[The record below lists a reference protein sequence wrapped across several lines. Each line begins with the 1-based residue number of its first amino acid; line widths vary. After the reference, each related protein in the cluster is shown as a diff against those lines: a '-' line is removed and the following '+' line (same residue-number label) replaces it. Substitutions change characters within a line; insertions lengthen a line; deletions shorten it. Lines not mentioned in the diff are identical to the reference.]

1 LAYRFK
7 NRLILVFG
15 RFLVNLYKPNYMY
28 NLLVSPQNVQASLQ
42 KHVLADGFDLTFD
55 MEKSKGVYIYDA
67 KYDRTLLDF
76 FTCFASVPLGY
87 NHPKMVNDEA
97 FKKNLMLAALTNP
110 SNSDIYTT
118 QYAQFVETFD
128 RVGIPEYLP
137 HAFFIAGGSL
147 AIENALKVAMDWKV
161 QKNFAKG
168 YTKELGFKVIHF
180 ENAFHGRS
188 GYTLSL
194 TNTQPVKTKWFAKF
208 DWPRVS
214 FPKMNF
220 PYSDAGHEDLLRR
233 EELSIAQIKK
243 AFEENKDDVCA
254 IIIEPVQSEGG
265 DNHVRKEFLE
275 KLRQLADENE
285 AMLIY
290 DEVQTGVG
298 LTGKFWCHEHF
309 GENARPDILAFG
321 KKMQVCGILAG
332 KKVDEVENNVF
343 NVSSRINSTWG
354 GSLVDMVRSSKIM
367 EVIAEDNLCDNAAQM
382 GDYLQN
388 SLKEIAEQYPII
400 SNVRGKGLLTA
411 FDFPSKTTR
420 DEFISNGMKQ
430 NVMFLGCGE
439 QSIRFRPALII
450 EEKHIDS
457 GLEILKKICA
467 EL

>member
-1 LAYRFK
+1 
-7 NRLILVFG
+7 
-15 RFLVNLYKPNYMY
+15 
-28 NLLVSPQNVQASLQ
+28 
-42 KHVLADGFDLTFD
+42 
-55 MEKSKGVYIYDA
+55 
-67 KYDRTLLDF
+67 
-76 FTCFASVPLGY
+76 
-87 NHPKMVNDEA
+87 MVNDEE

-110 SNSDIYTT
+110 SNSDIYTA
-118 QYAQFVETFD
+118 QYAQFVETFS

-168 YTKELGFKVIHF
+168 YTKERGFKVLHF
-180 ENAFHGRS
+180 EHAFHGRS

-194 TNTQPVKTKWFAKF
+194 TNTVPAKTKWFAKF

-214 FPKMNF
+214 LPQINF
-220 PYSDAGHEDLLRR
+220 PYSDSNHEDLLNR
-233 EELSIAQIKK
+233 EALSIEQIKK
-243 AFEENKDDVCA
+243 AFEVNKDDICA
-254 IIIEPVQSEGG
+254 IIIEPIQSEGG
-265 DNHVRKEFLE
+265 DNHVRQEFLE

-332 KKVDEVENNVF
+332 KKVDEIENNVF
-343 NVSSRINSTWG
+343 HVSSRINSTWG

-367 EVIAEDNLCDNAAQM
+367 EIIEEDNLCDNVAVV
-382 GDYLQN
+382 GEYLQN
-388 SLKEIAEQYPII
+388 GLSKIAERNSII

-411 FDFPSKTTR
+411 FDFPDKARR
-420 DEFISNGMKQ
+420 DKFIKEGMDR
-430 NVMFLGCGE
+430 NILFLGCGNKT
-439 QSIRFRPALII
+439 IRFRPALIMD
-450 EEKHIDS
+450 KDHIDE
-457 GLEILKKICA
+457 GLIALEEILSI
-467 EL
+467 L

>member
-1 LAYRFK
+1 
-7 NRLILVFG
+7 
-15 RFLVNLYKPNYMY
+15 MY
-28 NLLVSPQNVQASLQ
+28 NKLISPHDVHASLN
-42 KHVLADGFDLTFD
+42 KHVLADGFDLIFD

-67 KYDRTLLDF
+67 KHDRTLLDF

-97 FKKNLMLAALTNP
+97 FKKNLLLAALTNP

-118 QYAQFVETFD
+118 QYAHFVETFS
-128 RVGIPEYLP
+128 RVGIPDYLP
-137 HAFFIAGGSL
+137 HAFFISGGAL
-147 AIENALKVAMDWKV
+147 AIENAIKVAMDWKV

-168 YTKELGFKVIHF
+168 YTKEIGFKVIHF
-180 ENAFHGRS
+180 EHAFHGRS
-188 GYTLSL
+188 GYTMSL
-194 TNTQPVKTKWFAKF
+194 TNTIPNKTKWYAKF

-214 FPKMNF
+214 LPQMNF
-220 PYSDAGHEDLLRR
+220 PYSDSNHEDLLRR
-233 EELSIAQIKK
+233 EELSLLQIKK
-243 AFEENKDDVCA
+243 AFELNKDDVCA

-275 KLRQLADENE
+275 QLRRLADENE

-332 KKVDEVENNVF
+332 KKVDEIEDNVF

-354 GSLVDMVRSSKIM
+354 GSLVDMVRSAKIM
-367 EVIAEDNLCDNAAQM
+367 EIIEQDNLCENAAET
-382 GDYLQN
+382 GSYLQN
-388 SLKEIAEQYPII
+388 ELIRISEKHPVI

-411 FDFPSKTTR
+411 FDFPDKVTR
-420 DEFISNGMKQ
+420 DKFIHLGLEK
-430 NVMFLGCGE
+430 NVMFLGCGDR
-439 QSIRFRPALII
+439 SIRFRPALII
-450 EEKHIDS
+450 EKKHIDD
-457 GLEILKKICA
+457 GLYILKNISNT
-467 EL
+467 L

>member
-1 LAYRFK
+1 M
-7 NRLILVFG
+7 I
-15 RFLVNLYKPNYMY
+15 
-28 NLLVSPQNVQASLQ
+28 
-42 KHVLADGFDLTFD
+42 
-55 MEKSKGVYIYDA
+55 
-67 KYDRTLLDF
+67 
-76 FTCFASVPLGY
+76 
-87 NHPKMVNDEA
+87 NDEV

-118 QYAQFVETFD
+118 QYAEFVETFD
-128 RVGIPEYLP
+128 RIGIPEYLP

-168 YTKELGFKVIHF
+168 YTREIGFKVIHF

-214 FPKMNF
+214 LPQINF
-220 PYSDAGHEDLLRR
+220 PYSDANHDDLLRR

-243 AFEENKDDVCA
+243 AFDENKDDICA
-254 IIIEPVQSEGG
+254 IIIEPIQSEGG
-265 DNHVRKEFLE
+265 DNHVRQEFLE
-275 KLRQLADENE
+275 ALKTLADENE

-298 LTGKFWCHEHF
+298 LSGKFWCHEHF
-309 GENARPDILAFG
+309 GEKARPDILAFG

-332 KKVDEVENNVF
+332 KKVDEVEHNVF
-343 NVSSRINSTWG
+343 HVSSRINSTWG
-354 GSLVDMVRSSKIM
+354 GSLVDMVRSAKIM
-367 EVIAEDNLCDNAAQM
+367 EIIEEDNLCDNAATA
-382 GDYLQN
+382 GEYLQ
-388 SLKEIAEQYPII
+388 SQLSAIAERHPVI

-411 FDFPSKTTR
+411 FDFPDKNTR
-420 DEFISNGMKQ
+420 DTFIKLGFEQ

-439 QSIRFRPALII
+439 HTIRFRPALIMDA
-450 EEKHIDS
+450 KHIDE
-457 GLEILKKICA
+457 GLAILENISSK
-467 EL
+467 L

>member
-1 LAYRFK
+1 
-7 NRLILVFG
+7 
-15 RFLVNLYKPNYMY
+15 
-28 NLLVSPQNVQASLQ
+28 
-42 KHVLADGFDLTFD
+42 TFD

-67 KYDRTLLDF
+67 KYNRTLLDF

-87 NHPKMVNDEA
+87 NHPKMLNDEE

-128 RVGIPEYLP
+128 RIGIPEYLP
-137 HAFFIAGGSL
+137 HAFFIAGGAL

-168 YTKELGFKVIHF
+168 YTKEKGFKVLHF
-180 ENAFHGRS
+180 EHAFHGRS

-194 TNTQPVKTKWFAKF
+194 TNTLPNKTKWFAKF

-214 FPKMNF
+214 VPYMNF
-220 PYSDAGHEDLLRR
+220 PYSDANHEDLLRR
-233 EELSIAQIKK
+233 EQLSVAQIRK
-243 AFEENKDDVCA
+243 AFEDNKDDICA

-275 KLRQLADENE
+275 KLRELADEYE
-285 AMLIY
+285 ALLVY

-309 GENARPDILAFG
+309 GEKARPDILAFG
-321 KKMQVCGILAG
+321 KKMQVCGILASRRI
-332 KKVDEVENNVF
+332 DEVEDNVF
-343 NVSSRINSTWG
+343 KVSSRINSTWG

-367 EVIAEDNLCDNAAQM
+367 EIIHEDNLCDNAAAM
-382 GDYLQN
+382 GEYLQN
-388 SLKEIAEQYPII
+388 GLSEVAERHPVV

-411 FDFPSKTTR
+411 FDFPDKTIR
-420 DEFISNGMKQ
+420 DNFIKRGFENNIMY
-430 NVMFLGCGE
+430 LGCGE
-439 QSIRFRPALII
+439 RSVRFRPALII
-450 EEKHIDS
+450 EKSHIDI
-457 GLEILKKICA
+457 GLEMLEQISA
-467 EL
+467 AF